1 MHPPRPANATRI
13 ASPHS
18 ARDADDA
25 VTLAETPVAMAM
37 SFTRRHRNAGEALNA
52 EWTLPLR
59 VIAPLLWTTIRAL
72 PDYNVAP

>member
-25 VTLAETPVAMAM
+25 VTLAETRIEIAI
-37 SFTRRHRNAGEALNA
+37 SSTRRHQSAGEALNA